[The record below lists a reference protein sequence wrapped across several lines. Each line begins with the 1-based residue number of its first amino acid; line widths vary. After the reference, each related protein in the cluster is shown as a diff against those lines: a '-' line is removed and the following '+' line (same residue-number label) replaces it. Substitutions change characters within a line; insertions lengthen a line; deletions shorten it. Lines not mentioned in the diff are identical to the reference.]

1 MLTAVVVV
9 AAIFVVLGLVFFVI
23 APHLTRAGKKRRG
36 SEWRW
41 DGTPHRRR

>member
-23 APHLTRAGKKRRG
+23 APHLTKAGKKKRG
-36 SEWRW
+36 PQ
-41 DGTPHRRR
+41 GHP